1 VIKGGIQAEILKK
14 PNNYYKFMFI
24 SKFLE
29 LVNVKINRAIFVNCF
44 FNCFLTLM
52 VFGSAFASSSSFA
65 GNQNGAGY
73 NGDADFN
80 RKHIR
85 IVGSSTVYPFTTI
98 IAENF
103 GKTTIFDAPIVEST
117 GTGGGFQLFCGGA
130 SANFPDFVNA
140 SRYVKESE
148 LALCA
153 KNGIKQSDILEL
165 KIGFDGIVLANATGE
180 HRYNLTTEQIFLA
193 LANFVPKGDKL
204 QENPYEKWSDIDESL
219 PNIKIEVYGPPP
231 TSGTRDAFVEIVMSK
246 GCKKFP
252 QYEKTY
258 PDKKQRKIACHMLR
272 EDGVFIE
279 TGENDNL
286 IIQKL
291 KLNKKALGIFGYSFL
306 EQNSDIV
313 QASVINKI
321 EPAYE
326 SISSGAY
333 PISRPMFIYAK
344 LNNADKLAGMK
355 EFLQEIVSE
364 DAIGEFGYLT
374 EHGLV
379 VGSEEAR
386 QEMSVRLES
395 SLEGLN

>member
-1 VIKGGIQAEILKK
+1 
-14 PNNYYKFMFI
+14 M
-24 SKFLE
+24 
-29 LVNVKINRAIFVNCF
+29 
-44 FNCFLTLM
+44 
-52 VFGSAFASSSSFA
+52 
-65 GNQNGAGY
+65 
-73 NGDADFN
+73 
-80 RKHIR
+80 
-85 IVGSSTVYPFTTI
+85 
-98 IAENF
+98 
-103 GKTTIFDAPIVEST
+103 
-117 GTGGGFQLFCGGA
+117 
-130 SANFPDFVNA
+130 
-140 SRYVKESE
+140 
-148 LALCA
+148 
-153 KNGIKQSDILEL
+153 
-165 KIGFDGIVLANATGE
+165 
-180 HRYNLTTEQIFLA
+180 
-193 LANFVPKGDKL
+193 PKGDKL
-204 QENPYEKWSDIDESL
+204 QENPYEKWSDIDETL

-258 PDKKQRKIACHMLR
+258 PNKKQRKIACHMLR
-272 EDGVFIE
+272 EDGAFIE

-313 QASVINKI
+313 QASVINEI

-333 PISRPMFIYAK
+333 PISRPMFIFAK

-374 EHGLV
+374 EYGLV
-379 VGSEEAR
+379 VGSEKAR
-386 QEMSVRLES
+386 QEMSARLES